1 MNIMTDVA
9 GAVRAAVLSIL
20 LCCVAYTL
28 VIWAV
33 AQILVPDTAN
43 GSLVKNASGEYVGS
57 RQVAQ
62 AFTQDKYFHSRPS
75 AVDYNGAGLI
85 RTLRWLPRS
94 SRCRVSPRRA
104 E

>member
-43 GSLVKNASGEYVGS
+43 GSLVKMLPESMSAPPGC
-57 RQVAQ
+57 A
-62 AFTQDKYFHSRPS
+62 AFTQDKYFT
-75 AVDYNGAGLI
+75 AV
-85 RTLRWLPRS
+85 RLRWLQWCGAAGSNLTRLLPELRNG
-94 SRCRVSPRRA
+94 RRKS
-104 E
+104 

>member
-43 GSLVKNASGEYVGS
+43 GSLVKKCFRRVC
-57 RQVAQ
+57 RQ
-62 AFTQDKYFHSRPS
+62 PP
-75 AVDYNGAGLI
+75 GCAGI
-85 RTLRWLPRS
+85 HTG
-94 SRCRVSPRRA
+94 
-104 E
+104 